1 MYACNFLLCIGIIW
15 YSRIPRPFQAICLA
29 RAATEPD
36 IWMVFRLESVTL
48 ETKLKGE
55 MVLNLF
61 YTNLTISSVMILQV
75 SDVRRSSSRWQ
86 VARVQQQVWGSKCQ
100 FRLMKTKLQAIH
112 LSALYWITYAAVCFV
127 LNSFNSWKMNKPNF
141 SPLIILKPVFCTSPS
156 VW

>member
-1 MYACNFLLCIGIIW
+1 M
-15 YSRIPRPFQAICLA
+15 A

-86 VARVQQQVWGSKCQ
+86 VPRVQQQVWGSKCQ
-100 FRLMKTKLQAIH
+100 IRLMKTT
-112 LSALYWITYAAVCFV
+112 SSYTSSGLYWITYAAVCFV
-127 LNSFNSWKMNKPNF
+127 SQ
-141 SPLIILKPVFCTSPS
+141 
-156 VW
+156 